1 MNAIA
6 KQQLRLRHAMAWSPM
21 GGRPARPRR
30 GPWAKSPRQ
39 TSGPNDAAHVGDH
52 VTARFAFGRL
62 TRRTL
67 SGPSSRV
74 YSVFQESKKLR
85 QTAEVNSR
93 PAQGGIQMSI
103 TRRQALA
110 SAGAAAVAVGLAKP
124 AIATNDPIRVG
135 YLPAL
140 TGPSSSTGVG
150 ISRGTQLAVQEIN
163 AAGGIN
169 GRQLELV
176 VRDTQS
182 DPTKAVNASAELT
195 NQEQVQVVFG
205 PLNSGESLAVV
216 PLLARSNTLQVHP
229 CWVDSLTDPQ
239 KYPMCFRNAPTNQQI
254 GGAANRYVVE
264 VLKRKKVAV
273 ISDTTG
279 YGTASVN
286 AYVPMLKD
294 KGADVVY
301 QGNVDAANPDLKPE
315 LLRMQS
321 AGAEAIMPWSVNA
334 GFLSRI
340 INTRGDM
347 GWDVPIIGQTTL
359 GSGQTKAL
367 LEKPEYWAKVYPNNF
382 RPVCY
387 MPGGKLPDRT
397 GAFLDRLKSAKV
409 DMGDTLLWWI
419 ALGYDSP
426 RLIAEAMKAVGPE
439 PDKVLGYLNQLKGF
453 PGVYGDITFT
463 PDQHNGYPDSEV
475 VMVEANSLKDGAF
488 NLAPGYSA

>member
-1 MNAIA
+1 
-6 KQQLRLRHAMAWSPM
+6 
-21 GGRPARPRR
+21 
-30 GPWAKSPRQ
+30 
-39 TSGPNDAAHVGDH
+39 
-52 VTARFAFGRL
+52 
-62 TRRTL
+62 
-67 SGPSSRV
+67 
-74 YSVFQESKKLR
+74 
-85 QTAEVNSR
+85 
-93 PAQGGIQMSI
+93 MSM
-103 TRRQALA
+103 TRRQALK
-110 SAGAAAVAVGLAKP
+110 SAGAVVAVSSLAKP
-124 AIATNDPIRVG
+124 AIAAKDPIPVG

-150 ISRGTQLAVQEIN
+150 INRGIQLAVQEIN
-163 AAGGIN
+163 AAGGID
-169 GRQLELV
+169 GRQLELIT
-176 VRDTQS
+176 RDTQS
-182 DPTKAVNASAELT
+182 DPTKAVNGAAELT
-195 NQEQVQVVFG
+195 RGQKVSVVFG
-205 PLNSGESLAVV
+205 PVNSGESLAVV
-216 PLLARSNTLQVHP
+216 PLLARTNTPQVHP
-229 CWVDSLTDPQ
+229 CWVDALTDPQ

-254 GGAANRYVVE
+254 GSAANRYVME

-286 AYVPMLKD
+286 AYAPMLKA
-294 KGADVVY
+294 KGAEVVY

-340 INTRGDM
+340 INTRGQM
-347 GWDVPIIGQTTL
+347 GWDVPIVGQTTL

-387 MPGGKLPDRT
+387 APGGKLSDRT
-397 GAFLDRLKSAKV
+397 SAFLDRLKSAKI

-426 RLIAEAMKAVGPE
+426 HMIGEAMKNVGTE
-439 PDKVLGYLNQLKGF
+439 PDAVVGYLNKLKGF
-453 PGVYGDITFT
+453 PGVYGDISFT
-463 PDQHNGYPDSEV
+463 ADKHDGYPDDEV

-488 NLAPGYSA
+488 NLAPGYGA

>member
-1 MNAIA
+1 
-6 KQQLRLRHAMAWSPM
+6 
-21 GGRPARPRR
+21 
-30 GPWAKSPRQ
+30 
-39 TSGPNDAAHVGDH
+39 
-52 VTARFAFGRL
+52 
-62 TRRTL
+62 
-67 SGPSSRV
+67 
-74 YSVFQESKKLR
+74 
-85 QTAEVNSR
+85 
-93 PAQGGIQMSI
+93 MSL
-103 TRRQALA
+103 TRRQALK
-110 SAGAAAVAVGLAKP
+110 SAGAAVVATGLARP
-124 AIATNDPIRVG
+124 AIAAKDPIAVG

-150 ISRGTQLAVQEIN
+150 INRGIQLAVKEIN
-163 AAGGIN
+163 DAGGID
-169 GRQLELV
+169 GRQIELIT
-176 VRDTQS
+176 RDTQS
-182 DPTKAVNASAELT
+182 DPTKAVNGAAELT
-195 NQEQVQVVFG
+195 RGQQVSVVFG
-205 PLNSGESLAVV
+205 PVNSGESLAVV
-216 PLLARSNTLQVHP
+216 PLLARTNTPQVHP

-254 GGAANRYVVE
+254 GGAANRYVVD

-286 AYVPMLKD
+286 AYVPMLKAR
-294 KGADVVY
+294 GAEVVY

-321 AGAEAIMPWSVNA
+321 VGAEAIMPWSVNA

-340 INTRGDM
+340 INTRGQM
-347 GWDVPIIGQTTL
+347 GWDVPIVGQTTL
-359 GSGQTKAL
+359 GSGQTKDL

-387 MPGGKLPDRT
+387 APGGKLSDRT
-397 GAFLDRLKSAKV
+397 SAFLDRLKSAKI

-426 RLIAEAMKAVGPE
+426 RMIGEAMKNVGTE
-439 PDKVLGYLNQLKGF
+439 PQAIVGYLNKLKGF
-453 PGVYGDITFT
+453 PGVYGDISFAA
-463 PDQHNGYPDSEV
+463 DKHDGYPDDEV